1 MLAICVRLALLSSLA
16 SVVAECDDQEALT
29 NFRNAV
35 RAYYKSN
42 LPALHLSL
50 YLPLFLNAPVE
61 DCREGALLAHLIK
74 IEESM
79 YTHPE
84 TAFAL
89 FHEYLHHYSY
99 SRNLESEPLFQIG
112 VQRIHKVL
120 KHNYGAAYCHDEVL
134 SPEPSLRAA
143 CALLRNSIG
152 LGREMRKSVD
162 VAVCF
167 CDADLH
173 WLQELVA
180 RDGIDRVFIYAKC
193 GLRPLNGTWAVQ
205 PDMITVDE
213 AMRADDCTAYL
224 THIVRHY
231 DDLGDYT
238 IFLHDD
244 APEHILPSMRL
255 LDDVLRAA
263 SLGSLDVPFLFL
275 SHNFLDLNT
284 TKYCCVQFVVARR
297 RIRLRPWQFYANALN
312 HFLDPQSYY
321 QLFPVKKAFKYDTIC
336 RTPCQFFMPWW
347 HIVFGQNLTSFVRS
361 RDRSLPLFLQI
372 RGVAINELICC

>member
-120 KHNYGAAYCHDEVL
+120 KHNY
-134 SPEPSLRAA
+134 
-143 CALLRNSIG
+143 
-152 LGREMRKSVD
+152 MRKSVD